1 MKRPIVY
8 FIAVTALVLAS
19 CSSEEIVVEKTAILP
34 FNKMDYIKV
43 WRDANIQANFRKE
56 KE

>member
-1 MKRPIVY
+1 MKRPIMC

-19 CSSEEIVVEKTAILP
+19 CSSEEIVVEKKATLP

-43 WRDANIQANFRKE
+43 WRNANIQANFRKE

>member
-19 CSSEEIVVEKTAILP
+19 CSSEEIVVEKTATLP

>member
-1 MKRPIVY
+1 MKRPIMC

-19 CSSEEIVVEKTAILP
+19 CSSEEIVVEKTATLP
-34 FNKMDYIKV
+34 FNKMDYVKV